1 MYVDEAALAK
11 SLAIIYQE
19 NVKIVGWGWT
29 NVECRLEHQ
38 AACETYAATWEIIH
52 SVVRCSSMMTLS
64 ELILL

>member
-1 MYVDEAALAK
+1 MYADGAALAK
-11 SLAIIYQE
+11 SLAIIYQD
-19 NVKIVGWGWT
+19 NVKIVGWA